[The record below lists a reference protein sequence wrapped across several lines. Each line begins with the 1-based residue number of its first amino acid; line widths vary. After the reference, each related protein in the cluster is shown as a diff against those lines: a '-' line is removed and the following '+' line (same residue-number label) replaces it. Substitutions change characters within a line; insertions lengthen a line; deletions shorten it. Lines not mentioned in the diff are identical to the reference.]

1 MGASGAAPKRGAAY
15 FTQPKNTMAS
25 SKIRRAASVEDDQA
39 KVDMSPMIDMVF
51 LLLIFF
57 IVNATAIIVQ
67 TDPDVL
73 PPIAKNSKRQEDGR
87 GRIVINV
94 REDGTFTAE
103 DFNVVLADDADI
115 VDLVKT
121 EKEKI
126 IPLGIV
132 PKLHLRGDQ
141 DAVFKYS
148 RIAIRAAAQAGVDQV
163 IFAVYQTH
171 KGIRKD
177 NK

>member
-1 MGASGAAPKRGAAY
+1 M
-15 FTQPKNTMAS
+15 S
-25 SKIRRAASVEDDQA
+25 SKLRNARVGADEEA
-39 KVDMSPMIDMVF
+39 KLDMSPMIDMVF

-57 IVNATAIIVQ
+57 IVNATAIIVK
-67 TDPDVL
+67 TDPEVL
-73 PPIAKNSKRQEDGR
+73 PPVAKNSKAQEDGR

-94 REDGTFTAE
+94 RQDGTFTAE
-103 DFNVVLADDADI
+103 DFNVILADDKDI
-115 VDLVKT
+115 ADLVKK

-148 RIAIRAAAQAGVDQV
+148 RTAIRAAAEAGVDQV
-163 IFAVYQTH
+163 VFAVYQTH
-171 KGIRKD
+171 KGIRKE
-177 NK
+177 KK

>member
-1 MGASGAAPKRGAAY
+1 
-15 FTQPKNTMAS
+15 
-25 SKIRRAASVEDDQA
+25 
-39 KVDMSPMIDMVF
+39 MVF

-73 PPIAKNSKRQEDGR
+73 PPVAKNSKRQEDGR

-94 REDGTFTAE
+94 RNDGTYTNEKLELME
-103 DFNVVLADDADI
+103 DEQAI
-115 VDLVKT
+115 VDLVKE

-141 DAVFKYS
+141 DAVFRYS
-148 RIAIRAAAQAGVDQV
+148 REAIRAAAEGGVDQV
-163 IFAVYQTH
+163 VFAVYQTH
-171 KGIRKD
+171 KGLRKD
-177 NK
+177 K

>member
-1 MGASGAAPKRGAAY
+1 
-15 FTQPKNTMAS
+15 MAS
-25 SKIRRAASVEDDQA
+25 SKIRKAAATPDDGA

-73 PPIAKNSKRQEDGR
+73 PPVAKNSKRQEDGR
-87 GRIVINV
+87 GRIVINI
-94 REDGTFTAE
+94 RQDGTYTNEKLELMENEA
-103 DFNVVLADDADI
+103 AI
-115 VDLVKT
+115 IDLVKKM
-121 EKEKI
+121 KEEI

-141 DAVFKYS
+141 DAVFRYS
-148 RIAIRAAAQAGVDQV
+148 REAIRAAAAAGVDQV
-163 IFAVYQTH
+163 VFAVYQTH
-171 KGIRKD
+171 KGLRKKD
-177 NK
+177 

>member
-1 MGASGAAPKRGAAY
+1 MP
-15 FTQPKNTMAS
+15 S
-25 SKIRRAASVEDDQA
+25 SKIRKAASAEEDNA

-67 TDPDVL
+67 TDPEVM
-73 PPIAKNSKRQEDGR
+73 PPVAKNSKRQEDGR

-94 REDGTFTAE
+94 WADGTYTNEKLELME
-103 DFNVVLADDADI
+103 DEQAI
-115 VDLVKT
+115 VDLVKA
-121 EKEKI
+121 EKDKI

-141 DAVFKYS
+141 DAVFRYS
-148 RIAIRAAAQAGVDQV
+148 REAIRAAAEAGVDQV
-163 IFAVYQTH
+163 VFAVYQTH
-171 KGIRKD
+171 KGLRKD
-177 NK
+177 K